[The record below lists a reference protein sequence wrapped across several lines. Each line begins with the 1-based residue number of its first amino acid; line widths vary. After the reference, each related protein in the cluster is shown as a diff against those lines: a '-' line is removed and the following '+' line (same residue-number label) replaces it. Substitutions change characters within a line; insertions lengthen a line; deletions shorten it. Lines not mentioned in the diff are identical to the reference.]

1 MQNPAN
7 IDRGMDLGGWHGDP
21 RVTDPAVQMGLRAID
36 RHAGAHRGNAG
47 ETLENMVR
55 YDDPTGIGA
64 RYLDAVGSPDYMSAF
79 GKMLADPTTGHL
91 RFGPRE
97 VDAVRKV
104 SAVMQERA
112 MSVGTGSA
120 GGFAVPYIL
129 DPSIILSGSGATNPV
144 RSVARVITI
153 TGARDW
159 KGVSSDGV
167 TAGYVAEA
175 TEATDGSPT
184 LAQPAITT
192 AQWRC
197 FVPFSIE
204 VGQDWDGLSE
214 ELLRLAED
222 ARNVMDATQFLTG
235 TGSNAPGGIL
245 NIGGTGGLTT
255 TQRVQT
261 NTVATYALGDPWLL
275 KAAIPARFLPNTTFA
290 AAPGTWD
297 GTYRFVGGNS
307 AEPLQ
312 MPSREGSFLGAP
324 KIEWSTMGTGA
335 TTGTKLIVAGDF
347 SNYGIVDRLG
357 TTAELIPHLFGA
369 ANRFPTGQR
378 GLYVYGRTGAGVLA
392 QNAFRYLEVK

>member
-1 MQNPAN
+1 MNTDVLEVEDLRSVEEITAHQFKVRDAIHKLEKDWEGQPFDEAARERYAALRGADKNLDLRAREIAKRLAYIERVMQNPAN
-7 IDRGMDLGGWHGDP
+7 IDRGMDLDGWHGDP

-47 ETLENMVR
+47 ETLEHMVR

-120 GGFAVPYIL
+120 GGFAVPYVL
-129 DPSIILSGSGATNPV
+129 DPSIIMSGSGATNPV

-153 TGARDW
+153 SGARDW

-175 TEATDGSPT
+175 VEATDASPT
-184 LAQPAITT
+184 LAQPAIST
-192 AQWRC
+192 AQWRV

-204 VGQDWDGLSE
+204 VGQDWDGLSI
-214 ELLRLAED
+214 ELLNLA
-222 ARNVMDATQFLTG
+222 
-235 TGSNAPGGIL
+235 
-245 NIGGTGGLTT
+245 
-255 TQRVQT
+255 
-261 NTVATYALGDPWLL
+261 
-275 KAAIPARFLPNTTFA
+275 
-290 AAPGTWD
+290 
-297 GTYRFVGGNS
+297 
-307 AEPLQ
+307 
-312 MPSREGSFLGAP
+312 
-324 KIEWSTMGTGA
+324 
-335 TTGTKLIVAGDF
+335 
-347 SNYGIVDRLG
+347 
-357 TTAELIPHLFGA
+357 
-369 ANRFPTGQR
+369 
-378 GLYVYGRTGAGVLA
+378 
-392 QNAFRYLEVK
+392 

>member
-1 MQNPAN
+1 MNTDVLEVEDLRSVEEITAHQFKVRDAIHKLEKDWEGQPFDEAARERYAALRGADKDLDLRAREIAKRLAYIERVMQNPAN

-91 RFGPRE
+91 WFGPRE

-159 KGVSSDGV
+159 KGVSERRRDGRLRRR
-167 TAGYVAEA
+167 G
-175 TEATDGSPT
+175 DG
-184 LAQPAITT
+184 
-192 AQWRC
+192 
-197 FVPFSIE
+197 
-204 VGQDWDGLSE
+204 GHG
-214 ELLRLAED
+214 RLAN
-222 ARNVMDATQFLTG
+222 ARAAGDHHRTMEVLRALLDRGRPGLG
-235 TGSNAPGGIL
+235 RPLGGAP
-245 NIGGTGGLTT
+245 
-255 TQRVQT
+255 
-261 NTVATYALGDPWLL
+261 
-275 KAAIPARFLPNTTFA
+275 PARGGRPQRDGRHAVPDRDGFERAGRHPQHRGHRWAHDHA
-290 AAPGTWD
+290 A
-297 GTYRFVGGNS
+297 
-307 AEPLQ
+307 
-312 MPSREGSFLGAP
+312 GAD
-324 KIEWSTMGTGA
+324 E
-335 TTGTKLIVAGDF
+335 
-347 SNYGIVDRLG
+347 
-357 TTAELIPHLFGA
+357 H
-369 ANRFPTGQR
+369 
-378 GLYVYGRTGAGVLA
+378 GRDVRA
-392 QNAFRYLEVK
+392 R